1 MQDSDADEIVIKP
14 SYPQTYVVQKGD
26 TLWDIASKFLEHP
39 WQWSRLWQDNA
50 QIKNPHRI
58 YPADLLSLHYIEHQ
72 PRLTLSRNRQSD
84 PTNQAETCRLNAADY
99 EHGRQFILLD
109 KTGKVLPCVRE
120 SVIDPPIHLIPQD
133 KIAAFLT
140 SPKIVTQEEFEAA
153 PYVVGFQ
160 NGHLIAGAGDKIY
173 VQNLTTT
180 SNEHYTIYRQG
191 EIYQS
196 ANEEAILGIEA
207 RYVASATREDD
218 NNPASL
224 IVTKS
229 AREVRI
235 GDRIIPASDI
245 ENSLSFFPIPPS
257 APIEGRIIGLL
268 DDVALAGLH
277 SVVVIDKGS
286 DDGLV
291 TGHELTVYQTGQKM
305 LDPINQHL
313 PEITLPDEIAGRIMI
328 FRPFEHLSY
337 ALVMN
342 ANHDIRRFD
351 KVKTR

>member
-1 MQDSDADEIVIKP
+1 MVIKP
-14 SYPQTYVVQKGD
+14 NAPKTYTVQKGD
-26 TLWDIASKFLEHP
+26 TLWDIAGKFLEHP

-58 YPADLLSLHYIEHQ
+58 YPSDILSLLYIDHQ
-72 PRLTLSRNRQSD
+72 PRLNLSRNIQRD
-84 PTNQAETCRLNAADY
+84 VTIQAETCRLNTADY
-99 EHGRQFILLD
+99 EHGRQTILLD
-109 KTGKVLPCVRE
+109 KSGKVLPCVRE
-120 SVIDPPIHLIPQD
+120 SVLEQPIHLIPQA

-160 NGHLIAGAGDKIY
+160 NGHLIAGASDKIY

-180 SNEHYTIYRQG
+180 SSEHYTVYRQG
-191 EIYQS
+191 ESYQS
-196 ANEEAILGIEA
+196 ANEGGILGIEA
-207 RYVASATREDD
+207 RYIASATREDD

-229 AREVRI
+229 AREIRI
-235 GDRIIPASDI
+235 GDRIMPASDI
-245 ENSLSFFPIPPS
+245 EYPLNFFPEPPS
-257 APIEGRIIGLL
+257 EPIEARIMGLF
-268 DDVALAGLH
+268 DGVALAGLH

-286 DDGLV
+286 ADGL
-291 TGHELTVYQTGQKM
+291 TAGHELAVYQTGQKT
-305 LDPINQHL
+305 LDPLNENSPKIS
-313 PEITLPDEIAGRIMI
+313 LPDEIAGRIMV
-328 FRPFEHLSY
+328 FRAFEHLSY